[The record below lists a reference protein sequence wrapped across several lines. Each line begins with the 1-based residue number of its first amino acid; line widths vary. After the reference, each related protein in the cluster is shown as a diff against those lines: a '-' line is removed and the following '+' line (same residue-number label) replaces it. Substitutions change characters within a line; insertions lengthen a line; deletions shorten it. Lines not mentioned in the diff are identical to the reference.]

1 MWTRLKRRMLRAII
15 AFGVRLTTKVD
26 ATGLDHIKMQ
36 KGKAIV
42 VVNHLGRLD
51 AALPFLLVPRDDV
64 IIVVAEKYKKNPI
77 FRFLVRE
84 LDLLWL
90 ERFEAD
96 LGTLREVLRRLER
109 GGILLIAPEGT
120 RSQTEALLPGK
131 PGATYLAA
139 KSGAIVVPAAVV
151 GTEDRLVG
159 ERFKRCKRQHVKVV
173 IGEPFSI
180 PALPKAGRD
189 KFLQIYTEEIMARI
203 AILLPEKYR
212 GEYKKHPRVK
222 ELLSLRV

>member
-1 MWTRLKRRMLRAII
+1 MWTRLKRRMIRAII
-15 AFGVRLTTKVD
+15 SFGVRLSTRVEV
-26 ATGLDHIKMQ
+26 TGLDRIRNQ

-51 AALPFLLVPRDDV
+51 AALPFFLVPREDF
-64 IIVVAEKYKKNPI
+64 IIVVAEKYKEQAI
-77 FRFLVRE
+77 FRFLVKE

-90 ERFEAD
+90 DRFEAD

-139 KSGAIVVPAAVV
+139 KSGAIVIPAGVI
-151 GTEDRLVG
+151 GTEDRLVA
-159 ERFKRCKRQHVKVV
+159 ERFKSLSRQKVKIVV
-173 IGEPFSI
+173 GEPFAI
-180 PALPKAGRD
+180 PSLPKTDRD
-189 KFLQIYTEEIMARI
+189 EFLKKYTDEIMARI
-203 AILLPEKYR
+203 AVLLPEKYR
-212 GEYKKHPRVK
+212 GEYTKHPRVQ
-222 ELLSLRV
+222 ELLFLGM